1 MTATASVAN
10 KQRKGVFI
18 FKQCSPPE
26 HFGGAGQSYAT
37 AIPRRPKPMRGCN
50 PRSGNQKSPRQLQQL
65 RYFCSMAHDHHDH
78 LEPEQNEIGGP
89 VVFALFLFAIVVVA
103 IGMMAS

>member
-1 MTATASVAN
+1 
-10 KQRKGVFI
+10 
-18 FKQCSPPE
+18 
-26 HFGGAGQSYAT
+26 
-37 AIPRRPKPMRGCN
+37 
-50 PRSGNQKSPRQLQQL
+50 
-65 RYFCSMAHDHHDH
+65 MAHDHHDH

>member
-1 MTATASVAN
+1 MTCRSW
-10 KQRKGVFI
+10 F
-18 FKQCSPPE
+18 QCAAFAGAQALQDTSPKRVTL
-26 HFGGAGQSYAT
+26 S
-37 AIPRRPKPMRGCN
+37 
-50 PRSGNQKSPRQLQQL
+50 QKRLHEQAQNCRCSA
-65 RYFCSMAHDHHDH
+65 YFCSMAHNHDH

>member
-1 MTATASVAN
+1 MA
-10 KQRKGVFI
+10 
-18 FKQCSPPE
+18 
-26 HFGGAGQSYAT
+26 
-37 AIPRRPKPMRGCN
+37 
-50 PRSGNQKSPRQLQQL
+50 
-65 RYFCSMAHDHHDH
+65 YFCAMTHDHHDH